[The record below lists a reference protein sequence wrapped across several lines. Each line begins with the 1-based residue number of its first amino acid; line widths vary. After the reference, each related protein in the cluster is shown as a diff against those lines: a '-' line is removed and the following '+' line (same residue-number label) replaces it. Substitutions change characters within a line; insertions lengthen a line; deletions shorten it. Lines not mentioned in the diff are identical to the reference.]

1 MLRRIIKLLL
11 TCLIFY
17 LYFKIL
23 GFIFNSFVPFTP
35 TTDFIALVL
44 IILLFPLSIL
54 TVYGMARVLQK
65 NKLAPIQ
72 TLPFLRKRDERDA

>member
-1 MLRRIIKLLL
+1 MLRRIIELLL

-35 TTDFIALVL
+35 NYRFHCSR
-44 IILLFPLSIL
+44 FNHS
-54 TVYGMARVLQK
+54 
-65 NKLAPIQ
+65 
-72 TLPFLRKRDERDA
+72 PFSFVHSNGIWNGKSTSKK